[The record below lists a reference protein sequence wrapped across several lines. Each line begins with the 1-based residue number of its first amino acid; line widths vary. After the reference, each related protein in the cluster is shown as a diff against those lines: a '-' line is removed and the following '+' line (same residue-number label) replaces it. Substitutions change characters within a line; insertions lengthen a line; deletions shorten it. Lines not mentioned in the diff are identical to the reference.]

1 MCGTENAARLG
12 HNGSCLRERLILKRG
27 VDMLYSFNDE
37 EKKLLSKM
45 VDKFYLMAPNKTEK
59 NLSILQEKI
68 RADKLNDQK
77 LAMLADLF
85 EKAYK
90 SADLLSDFGDQIGKH
105 VAEDTEDLKPEI
117 RKAQKILAERGFGTY
132 SVEKWEMD

>member
-1 MCGTENAARLG
+1 MQT
-12 HNGSCLRERLILKRG
+12 LR
-27 VDMLYSFNDE
+27 
-37 EKKLLSKM
+37 
-45 VDKFYLMAPNKTEK
+45 
-59 NLSILQEKI
+59 LSILQEKI

-90 SADLLSDFGDQIGKH
+90 SANLLSDFGDQIGKH